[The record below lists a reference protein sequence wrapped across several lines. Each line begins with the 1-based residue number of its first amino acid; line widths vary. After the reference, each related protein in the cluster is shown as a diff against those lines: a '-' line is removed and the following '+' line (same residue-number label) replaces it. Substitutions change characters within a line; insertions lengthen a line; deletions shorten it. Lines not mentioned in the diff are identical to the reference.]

1 MCTIQLLGS
10 EAGGLDLSR
19 SYGRQM
25 SMSMSMS
32 MPPNRPADP
41 GKASIKADFETSHRI
56 IRTDVEKIPCLRRK
70 HET

>member
-1 MCTIQLLGS
+1 MRTIQLLGS

-19 SYGRQM
+19 SYGRQ
-25 SMSMSMS
+25 MSMSMS